1 MVRGRARTRPYDPCV
16 TDDPIEDIQTVAEF
30 VSAEVDE
37 VTDDMAHVGRQILD
51 LLRRDLLSRDGYLA
65 VLIMVL
71 LTVIM
76 VAIDDSYTGGAVVSA
91 FVLGLLVLTTLSR
104 SHVSHTLRVF
114 GGVVTGGALL
124 AAIVAQLA
132 GAQSVQAATNH
143 HQLFAATVAGS
154 YTLLLALLFPAILRQ
169 AFTHRVVDLNTVAAS
184 LSAYLLL
191 GLIFASAYRFVQ
203 VVAPPFFNQGH
214 VNGFTYIYFSY
225 ITLTTV
231 GYGDFT
237 PANDAGRAI
246 ALLEGLF
253 GQVFLVTIVALVVS
267 NLGRERQVLRRNRGV
282 PTGTPVDVGSDP
294 GDLDSGTEPGQ
305 TDPEP
310 EPDPDAPQG
319 RQ

>member
-1 MVRGRARTRPYDPCV
+1 MVRGRARARPYDPCV
-16 TDDPIEDIQTVAEF
+16 ANDPIEDLQTVAEF
-30 VSAEVDE
+30 VTSEVDE
-37 VTDDMAHVGRQILD
+37 VTDDMADAGRQVLGV
-51 LLRRDLLSRDGYLA
+51 LRRDLLSRDGYLV

-71 LTVIM
+71 LTVVMI
-76 VAIDDSYTGGAVVSA
+76 AIDDSYTGGAVVSA
-91 FVLGLLVLTTLSR
+91 LMLGLLVLTTLSR

-124 AAIVAQLA
+124 AAIAAQLA
-132 GAQSVQAATNH
+132 GAQSVAAAASH
-143 HQLFAATVAGS
+143 HQVFGALVAGS

-191 GLIFASAYRFVQ
+191 GLIFASAYRFIQ
-203 VVAPPFFNQGH
+203 VLAPPFFNQGH
-214 VNGFTYIYFSY
+214 INGFTYIYFSY

-246 ALLEGLF
+246 AILEGLF

-267 NLGRERQVLRRNRGV
+267 NLGQERHVLRRTGGA
-282 PTGTPVDVGSDP
+282 PTATPVDVGSDP
-294 GDLDSGTEPGQ
+294 GEIDPG
-305 TDPEP
+305 DPDR
-310 EPDPDAPQG
+310 DPDARQG
-319 RQ
+319 EQ